1 MKKSTLLLLATL
13 AISAPAARA
22 AGIGWGNNAFDS
34 DPNSGNPLPMY
45 NSQGGLLD
53 NSFSFELGTWNTGFT
68 PTAANVA
75 SWAAN
80 WNVISSAFA
89 PGTNGWLSLDS
100 TDPNVNDPAQN
111 PQYFTRQITFNA
123 NGTVQ
128 GGSGSI
134 FHTND
139 QAYLWVFNNK
149 TLDGT
154 TEWALV
160 TDGSVGATPDD
171 VWHVPDPS
179 GTLNLPVNWNLST
192 ADTAV
197 YGSVNG
203 LTGAGDQAVNPGADR
218 LQTFGVASVVP
229 EPGSALLLMLAGA
242 AVHLRRRRFRN

>member
-1 MKKSTLLLLATL
+1 MKKCTLLLIASL
-13 AISAPAARA
+13 AISAPAVRA
-22 AGIGWGNNAFDS
+22 AGIGWENTPFNS
-34 DPNSGNPLPMY
+34 DPISGTPVPMY
-45 NSQGGLLD
+45 NSHGGLLD

-75 SWAAN
+75 TWAAN
-80 WNVISSAFA
+80 WNVISSASA
-89 PGTNGWLSLDS
+89 PATSGWASLDPS
-100 TDPNVNDPAQN
+100 DPNVNDPIQN
-111 PQYFTRQITFNA
+111 YQYFARQITFNA
-123 NGTVQ
+123 NGSVV

-139 QAYLWVFNNK
+139 QAYIWAFNNK

-160 TDGSVGATPDD
+160 TDASVGATPDD

-179 GTLNLPVNWNLST
+179 GTLNLPLTWNLST

-203 LTGAGDQAVNPGADR
+203 VTGAGAQAVNPGAAY
-218 LQTFGVASVVP
+218 LQTFNVVSVVP

-242 AVHLRRRRFRN
+242 SVHLRRRRFHS